1 MKASLNF
8 WGSSKYWW
16 VVLVLG
22 ILMVLGGFAYWFW
35 PEIGYAVSSVI
46 FGWLLVLAGI
56 VQLCVSSGRNRPKG
70 WGWWLTGGVIDLF
83 IGFMLVRSV
92 VLSELVFPYFI
103 AIVFILWGIST
114 LFAAVSQR
122 RRSLWWLYIINGIL
136 MLVIGFLFIES
147 GYIQDMMMTSF
158 LVAIAFI
165 YWGFTIAMV
174 SYDMRPAVAEEVTDD
189 LLKAA
194 KDDKK

>member
-35 PEIGYAVSSVI
+35 PEIGYAV
-46 FGWLLVLAGI
+46 
-56 VQLCVSSGRNRPKG
+56 QLCVSSGRNRPKG

-92 VLSELVFPYFI
+92 ILSELVFPYFI